1 MKPFFSIIIPMYNRE
16 RFIARAINSCL
27 KQDFEDFEII
37 VVDDGSMD
45 KSVKVVNEYTD
56 PRIRLLCHEV
66 NHGVGPARN
75 AGVDAAKGD
84 WIICLD
90 SDDELTENALQT
102 IHKRAHEVGPDIAKL
117 RFMCRYAFGQITPSP
132 PLVDEIIDYYGYI
145 RWMETTFEGLQETLV
160 VVRRSTFQSVRYA
173 NSRMTESV
181 YHLNFARLFLARDLP
196 EVVRIYHQDADNQL
210 TKPELRRSILAAP
223 DQAKGIEDVLTN
235 HAEALSKYAPRVYH
249 SMITGL
255 AMQWFLSRE
264 RLKGIQ
270 CIAVSICRRP
280 FNVKPW
286 VVFAVGILGSRPLG
300 CLQTGWD
307 RVRSRGPIIV

>member
-1 MKPFFSIIIPMYNRE
+1 MAPFFSIIIPMYNRE
-16 RFIARAINSCL
+16 RFIARAIDSCM

-37 VVDDGSMD
+37 VVDDGSQD
-45 KSVKVVNEYTD
+45 KSVDVVKRYVD
-56 PRIRLLCHEV
+56 PRIMLIYHEM
-66 NHGVGPARN
+66 NRGTGPARN
-75 AGVDAAKGD
+75 TGVDAAKGE

-90 SDDELTENALQT
+90 SDDELTDNALQT
-102 IHKRAHEVGPDIAKL
+102 MHKRAHEVRPDIAEL
-117 RFMCRYAFGQITPSP
+117 RFMCRYAYGRLTPSP

-145 RWMETTFEGLQETLV
+145 RWMEKTFEGLQETLV

-173 NSRMTESV
+173 NSRMTEGI

-196 EVVRIYHQDADNQL
+196 EVVRIYHHDADNQL
-210 TKPELRRSILAAP
+210 TKPEPRRSILAAP
-223 DQAKGIEDVLTN
+223 DQAKGIEDVLTD

-255 AMQWFLSRE
+255 ATQWFLSRK

-286 VVFAVGILGSRPLG
+286 VVLAVGVLGSRPLG
-300 CLQTGWD
+300 WLQTGWD
-307 RVRSRGPIIV
+307 RVKSRGLIIA